1 MTLRA
6 PTATLHTAAD
16 GRAPLH
22 AVAPPTEQEPVV
34 ELEDVGRRF
43 GATVALDGVSL
54 AIAPGEVHALLGPN
68 GAGKT
73 TLIRLLAGLA
83 APTSGTLR
91 LFGEP
96 PAGQRDL
103 RSRIAFIPSGDR
115 TFYLRLSGLENLRF
129 FARLH
134 GIPRREAA
142 ALARIVLA
150 DVGLEDAAA
159 RPVSGWSHGM
169 QKRLS
174 IARALITEPEV
185 LLVDEAT
192 HDLDP
197 EAAEGVRRLIAALAE
212 RGTAVLW
219 ATQRV
224 DEIRG
229 FADAVT
235 FLAGGRVRFSGSV
248 EQLIAQGRSERY
260 VLRLRGTLP
269 IGPVGRGTLQ
279 WTVGSAAAVSMP
291 RPEDP
296 EHVILEP
303 LDDRPLGDALAAL
316 AEAGLT
322 VLSCRQERS
331 EVEEAFLSLVAE
343 VNA

>member
-1 MTLRA
+1 MF
-6 PTATLHTAAD
+6 TATLRPLADASQPTLEGVVAAP
-16 GRAPLH
+16 A
-22 AVAPPTEQEPVV
+22 PVV
-34 ELEDVGRRF
+34 ELDAVGRRF
-43 GATVALDGVSL
+43 GDTVALDGVSL
-54 AIAPGEVHALLGPN
+54 AIAPGEVHALLGAN

-83 APTSGTLR
+83 APTSGSLR
-91 LFGEP
+91 LFGEESRH
-96 PAGQRDL
+96 QRDL
-103 RSRIAFIPSGDR
+103 KARVAFIPSGDR

-134 GIPRREAA
+134 GYSRREAT
-142 ALARIVLA
+142 ALSRIILA
-150 DVGLEDAAA
+150 DVGLDDAAH
-159 RPVSGWSHGM
+159 RPVGGWSHGM

-197 EAAEGVRRLIAALAE
+197 EAAEGVRRLVSALAE
-212 RGTAVLW
+212 RGAAVLW

-235 FLAGGRVRFSGSV
+235 FLADGAVRFSGSV
-248 EQLIAQGRSERY
+248 DQLIAQGRSERY

-279 WTVGSAAAVSMP
+279 WTVGGSAQVSMP
-291 RPEDP
+291 RADDP
-296 EHVILEP
+296 EYVILEP
-303 LDDRPLGDALAAL
+303 YPERPLGEALAAL

-343 VNA
+343 DGR